1 MRAPQNTRLR
11 PIHLAFPS
19 SSPYP
24 RQRRNGEDVLSPQ
37 TGALLPSQSFSSP
50 LFFPSPFKPLFYS
63 ILPPRSSCCALSA
76 LLSPLQRLFFS
87 AISISLP
94 RAQRQFSRSSPEPF
108 SSPFSPPLSLSLTFS
123 HTRLTLILIF
133 TYQDGSIRFRR
144 VNERGVNK
152 KSQQGGKLRGAREEE
167 RCRLRHTCFAII
179 CISQII
185 RFRNSQNGGR
195 QRARRDHGG
204 NKLLSVG
211 SKPEA
216 AIYKLNKPS
225 FASL

>member
-1 MRAPQNTRLR
+1 MCN
-11 PIHLAFPS
+11 
-19 SSPYP
+19 
-24 RQRRNGEDVLSPQ
+24 
-37 TGALLPSQSFSSP
+37 
-50 LFFPSPFKPLFYS
+50 S
-63 ILPPRSSCCALSA
+63 ILPPRSSCCALWA
-76 LLSPLQRLFFS
+76 LLLPLQRLSFS
-87 AISISLP
+87 AVTILLP

-144 VNERGVNK
+144 VNERGVSK
-152 KSQQGGKLRGAREEE
+152 RSQQGGKLRGAREEE
-167 RCRLRHTCFAII
+167 RWRLRHMCFAII

-185 RFRNSQNGGR
+185 RFRNSKNGGR